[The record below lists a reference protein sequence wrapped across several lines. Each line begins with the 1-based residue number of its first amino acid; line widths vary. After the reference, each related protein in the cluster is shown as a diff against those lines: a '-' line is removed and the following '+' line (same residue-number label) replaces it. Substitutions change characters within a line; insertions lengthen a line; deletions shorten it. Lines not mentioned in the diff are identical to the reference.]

1 LKNQLATRDF
11 INGLPKAEL
20 HLHLEGTLEPELKL
34 ALAQKNGVDIGQT
47 TIAEVQASYNF
58 NSLAS
63 FLAVYYPAMDVLQ
76 TEADFYQLAMAYLT
90 KAHQENIRYTELFFD
105 PQAHMARGI
114 AFETVVNGFH
124 RACVDAHAFNVDAH
138 LIMCFLRDLSAE
150 SARQLLE
157 TAKPY
162 QAKIL
167 GIGLDSDEHHNPPLK
182 FLRAYGEAVAQGYR
196 ITMHADIDQ
205 VDSIQHIQ
213 QALEI
218 IRVERLDHGTNIVEN
233 PDLVDWVAQ
242 LKIGLTSC
250 PLSNRLVADD
260 MKDQEVLN
268 LIDHDVKVSINSDD
282 PAYFGGYI
290 NDNYEAIA
298 NANQLTIDQVV
309 TFAKNSFETA
319 WISDVQKATYL
330 TEIDEYVENYL
341 KD

>member
-1 LKNQLATRDF
+1 MKNQLATRDF

-90 KAHQENIRYTELFFD
+90 KAHQENIRYNELFFD

-182 FLRAYGEAVAQGYR
+182 FLREYGEAVAQGYR

>member
-341 KD
+341 KK

>member
-1 LKNQLATRDF
+1 MKNQLATRDF

-34 ALAQKNGVDIGQT
+34 ALVQKNGVDIGQT

>member
-1 LKNQLATRDF
+1 MKNQLATRDF

>member
-1 LKNQLATRDF
+1 MTQLATREF

-34 ALAQKNGVDIGQT
+34 ALAQKNGIDIGQS
-47 TIAEVQASYNF
+47 TIAEIRASYQF
-58 NSLAS
+58 DSLAS

-76 TEADFYQLAMAYLT
+76 TEDDFYHLAFTYLQ
-90 KAHQENIRYTELFFD
+90 KAHQENVRYAELFFD

-124 RACVDAHAFNVDAH
+124 RACTDAHAFNLDAH

-150 SARQLLE
+150 SARQLLAI
-157 TAKPY
+157 AKPY
-162 QAKIL
+162 QTKIL

-182 FLRAYGEAVAQGYR
+182 FLREYGEAVAQGYR

-205 VDSIQHIQ
+205 VDAIQHIQ

-242 LKIGLTSC
+242 LRIGLTAC

-260 MKDQEVLN
+260 MQDQEILQ
-268 LIDHDVKVSINSDD
+268 LMDHNVKVSINSDD

-290 NDNYEAIA
+290 NDNYAAIA
-298 NANQLTIDQVV
+298 VKNGLTIEQIVQ
-309 TFAKNSFETA
+309 FAKNSFETA
-319 WISDVQKATYL
+319 WISDAQKQVYL
-330 TEIDEYVENYL
+330 AEIDTYVADYF
-341 KD
+341 KK

>member
-1 LKNQLATRDF
+1 MKIQLATRDF